1 MGDRMTGKEYMLQ
14 YWKAKVEVRR
24 LESQKA
30 SIKDLLG
37 NVTVDPSSEHVQTS
51 RDPDQIGKLVAK
63 LSDIQ
68 EKLDNER
75 LLAVSLMD
83 EIYEAVNKLKDPDE
97 QLILQMRYI
106 KMLPWSKV
114 DKEMQKSQRY
124 YSMEWM
130 MKHHHHALK
139 EIERITNCTVI
150 YNSDSDMV

>member
-1 MGDRMTGKEYMLQ
+1 MTGKEYMLQ

-83 EIYEAVNKLKDPDE
+83 EIYEAVNKLKNPDE

-106 KMLPWSKV
+106 KMLPWPKV

-139 EIERITNCTVI
+139 EIERITNCIDI
-150 YNSDSDMV
+150 YSSNSDMV

>member
-1 MGDRMTGKEYMLQ
+1 MTGKEYMLQ
-14 YWKAKVEVRR
+14 YWKAKVSIRR
-24 LESQKA
+24 LESQKT

-63 LSDIQ
+63 LADIEDKLNE
-68 EKLDNER
+68 EKLHALD
-75 LLAVSLMD
+75 LMN
-83 EIYEAVNKLKDPDE
+83 EIYSAINKVKDPDE

-106 KMLPWSKV
+106 KMLSWSNV
-114 DKEMQKSQRY
+114 EKEMQKVQRY

-139 EIERITNCTVI
+139 EIESITNCTAI
-150 YNSDSDMV
+150 YSRDSDMV